1 VTVTLLHLSD
11 VHYGVDAQLDQLE
24 AIEGVAPSL
33 KPDAVVLSGD
43 LSQRARHGEF
53 QAAHALLKRMSE
65 TAPTLVVPGNHDV
78 QWWKSPMHLLG
89 TERLYTKYRR
99 WFGQNLTPTLE
110 IPGAVIAGALSAW
123 GVAPGSMTWN
133 LRDLAVKG
141 HLPRSETTRV
151 KAIFAQ
157 APAGAAR
164 VLVMHHN
171 VLRGG
176 ISERMGLAHY
186 SDAQRRIAETG
197 ADTVLCGHDHQEGAG
212 QVGNVVAIST
222 AGTHTSRTRGGRPS
236 VFNLVTIKP
245 ASVEIQ
251 HYRWEA
257 EQRQFV
263 PSDRHSFARR
273 KGEAA
278 VSVAGGGGAL

>member
-24 AIEGVAPSL
+24 AIEEAAPSL

-53 QAAHALLKRMSE
+53 QAAHALLKGLER
-65 TAPTLVVPGNHDV
+65 TAPSLVVPGNHDV

-99 WFGQNLTPTLE
+99 WFGENLTPTLT

-133 LRDLAVKG
+133 LRDIAVKG

-151 KAIFAQ
+151 RSIFAE
-157 APAGAAR
+157 APADAAR

-186 SDAQRRIAETG
+186 GDAHRRIADTG
-197 ADTVLCGHDHQEGAG
+197 ADVVLCGHDHQEGAG
-212 QVGNVVAIST
+212 QLGSSVTIST

-236 VFNLVTIKP
+236 VFNMVTIKP
-245 ASVEIQ
+245 TSVEVQ

-257 EQRQFV
+257 AGKRFV
-263 PSDRHSFARR
+263 PSDRHSFARK

>member
-89 TERLYTKYRR
+89 TERLYTKDRR

-186 SDAQRRIAETG
+186 SDAQRRIAESG

>member
-1 VTVTLLHLSD
+1 VTVSLLHLSD

-24 AIEGVAPSL
+24 AIEEAASEL

-53 QAAHALLKRMSE
+53 QAAHALLKRLALV
-65 TAPTLVVPGNHDV
+65 APALVVPGNHDV
-78 QWWKSPMHLLG
+78 QWWKSPLHLLG
-89 TERLYTKYRR
+89 TRRLYTKYRR
-99 WFGQNLTPTLE
+99 WFGQNLTPVLE
-110 IPGAVIAGALSAW
+110 IPGAVIAGALTAW
-123 GVAPGSMTWN
+123 GVAPGSLTWN
-133 LRDLAVKG
+133 LNDLAVKG

-157 APAGAAR
+157 APADVAR

-186 SDAQRRIAETG
+186 PDAQRRIADTG
-197 ADTVLCGHDHQEGAG
+197 AEVVLCGHDHQEGAG

-222 AGTHTSRTRGGRPS
+222 AGTHTNRTRGGRPS
-236 VFNLVTIKP
+236 VFNVVRIKP
-245 ASVEIQ
+245 GGVEIQ

-257 EQRQFV
+257 DRGQFV
-263 PSDRHSFARR
+263 PSDKHSFTRR

>member
-1 VTVTLLHLSD
+1 MTVTILHLSD

-24 AIEGVAPSL
+24 AIEDVAAEL
-33 KPDAVVLSGD
+33 RPDAVALSGD

-53 QAAHALLKRMSE
+53 QAAHALLRRLGQ

-78 QWWKSPMHLLG
+78 QWWKSPLHLLG
-89 TERLYTKYRR
+89 TGRLFTKYRR
-99 WFGQNLTPTLE
+99 WFGESLTPVLE

-133 LRDLAVKG
+133 LRDVAVKG

-151 KAIFAQ
+151 RAIFAE
-157 APAGAAR
+157 APPDAAR
-164 VLVMHHN
+164 VLVIHHN

-186 SDAQRRIAETG
+186 SDAQQRIAATG
-197 ADTVLCGHDHQEGAG
+197 ADVVLCGHDHQEGAG

-236 VFNLVTIKP
+236 VFNVVRIKP

-257 EQRQFV
+257 ADRRFL
-263 PSDRHSFARR
+263 PSDQHSFARR